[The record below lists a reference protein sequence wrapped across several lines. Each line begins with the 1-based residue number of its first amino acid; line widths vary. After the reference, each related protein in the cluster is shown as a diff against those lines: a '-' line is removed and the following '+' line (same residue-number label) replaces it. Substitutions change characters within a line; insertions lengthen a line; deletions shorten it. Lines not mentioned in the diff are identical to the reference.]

1 MEHPDAVDE
10 RSPVSTAPTTG
21 TQAVDRA
28 ALLVDTVVRADE
40 PVSFVE
46 LQAETGLPKS
56 TTSRLLA
63 ALERTGLIE
72 RTDSGAYVAGR
83 LFWLYATRHDPW
95 EEMVRLARPTLQ
107 QMSAETRESVH
118 LSVARG
124 GRVVQVA
131 QVDSQYILGMRDW
144 SDVDVPAHC
153 SGLGKVLLAWDVLPM
168 PTGRLVTPTP
178 VAPADQAAL
187 RQELEGVRRRG
198 WAAAVDQLEE
208 GLAAVAAPVRGSDGE
223 VFAALGVSGPT
234 QRLSDRIPDLGRLLV
249 ERAEELSAQL
259 RRRSRKEGVA

>member
-1 MEHPDAVDE
+1 M
-10 RSPVSTAPTTG
+10 STAPTTG

-40 PVSFVE
+40 PLTFVE
-46 LQAETGLPKS
+46 LQAGTGLPKS

-63 ALERTGLIE
+63 ALERTGLLE
-72 RTDSGAYVAGR
+72 RADGGTWVAGR

-95 EEMVRLARPTLQ
+95 DEMVRLARPTLQ
-107 QMSAETRESVH
+107 QISDETRESVH

-144 SDVDVPAHC
+144 SEIDVPAHC
-153 SGLGKVLLAWDVLPM
+153 SGLGKVLLAWDALPM
-168 PTGRLVTPTP
+168 PSGRLVSPTP
-178 VAPADQAAL
+178 SSPADQASL
-187 RQELEGVRRRG
+187 RRELDAVRRRG
-198 WAAAVDQLEE
+198 WAAAVDELEE

-223 VFAALGVSGPT
+223 VFGALGISGPT
-234 QRLSDRIPDLGRLLV
+234 QRLADRMAELGGLLV
-249 ERAEELSAQL
+249 ERGEELSAQL
-259 RRRSRKEGVA
+259 RRRTRKEGVA